1 MTKNE
6 IARNITGTEEVI
18 TRVITSN
25 YELDFTEDS
34 IYDNLGKAESWSIG
48 GEFTPET
55 NGQYTYLLKAYNV
68 PVHHVDYNNEEELE
82 TIGAIGCEKEKE
94 VLVAAET
101 KLVVTWEPQDIDYE
115 EMGYFVV
122 ELELAEEEEE

>member
-6 IARNITGTEEVI
+6 IARNTTGTEKVI
-18 TRVITSN
+18 TRVLTSN
-25 YELDFTEDS
+25 YELVFTEDS

-55 NGQYTYLLKAYNV
+55 NGQYVYLLKAYNV
-68 PVHHVDYNNEEELE
+68 PVHHVDYSNEEELE
-82 TIGAIGCEKEKE
+82 ILGATGCEKEKE

-101 KLVVTWEPQDIDYE
+101 KLIVTWEPQDVDYE

-122 ELELAEEEEE
+122 ELAVAE